1 MNLIVGENLKE
12 LRKKKNNTQ
21 EDLADFLSVSITAV
35 SKWERGECYPDIEL
49 LPKISAYYDVSI
61 DDLLGVGEIRKQE
74 RIKEYEEKSN
84 RLCCIGDRKADLEL
98 MREAYKEFPNDWLIL
113 NKLMWAMSYYEQEKN
128 ALETIKIGEKIL
140 AECTIDNYRY
150 GAMDILCYIYA
161 LVLKDNEKA
170 REYAKM
176 APPYHWTY
184 NGLAIMTYRDGG
196 EEAIKFFQKN
206 IFTLVNHLDMNIDAL
221 RYTSEDK
228 DLQRR
233 ALYKILKLYELI
245 YEDGDYHFVCWKTAN
260 FYDMLA
266 RLSRSKEETLENL
279 SNAVKYAI
287 KYDSLGDIE
296 QHTSFLVNR
305 LSFERNNNIYS
316 KLDMSK
322 ENISFKMLKNLND
335 GIYDFCRDDERFIK
349 LTEDLKKVAVC
360 GE

>member
-1 MNLIVGENLKE
+1 MNIVICDNLKE
-12 LRKKKNNTQ
+12 LRKNKGNTQ
-21 EDLADFLSVSITAV
+21 EDLAEFLSVSITAV
-35 SKWERGECYPDIEL
+35 SKWERGECYPDIEF
-49 LPKISAYYDVSI
+49 LPKIAAYYDVSV
-61 DDLLGVGEIRKQE
+61 DDLLGVGEIRKKD

-84 RLCCIGDRKADLEL
+84 HLCIIGDRKADLEL

-140 AECTIDNYRY
+140 AECTIDSYRY
-150 GAMDILCYIYA
+150 GAMDVLCCTYA

-170 REYAKM
+170 IEYAKM
-176 APPYHWTY
+176 APPYYWTY
-184 NGLAIMTYRDGG
+184 NALALMTYRDGG
-196 EEAIKFFQKN
+196 EEAIKFFQNN

-228 DLQRR
+228 DLQRKVV
-233 ALYKILKLYELI
+233 YKILKLHELI

-260 FYDMLA
+260 FYEVLA
-266 RLSRSKEETLENL
+266 RLSLDKEEMYKNL

-305 LSFERNNNIYS
+305 LSFKRNNDIYG
-316 KLDMSK
+316 KTDMS
-322 ENISFKMLKNLND
+322 NASFNMLKNLNNNF
-335 GIYDFCRDDERFIK
+335 YDFCREEEKFIRLVDE
-349 LTEDLKKVAVC
+349 LKKAAVS
-360 GE
+360 GEQY

>member
-1 MNLIVGENLKE
+1 MNLTICDNLKE

-21 EDLADFLSVSITAV
+21 EDLADFLTVSIAAV

-49 LPKISAYYDVSI
+49 LPKIAAYYGISI
-61 DDLLGVGEIRKQE
+61 DDLLGFGEIRKKE

-84 RLCCIGDRKADLEL
+84 RLCCTGDRKADLEL
-98 MREAYKEFPNDWLIL
+98 MREAHKEFPNDWLIL

-128 ALETIKIGEKIL
+128 AQEIIKIGEKIL

-150 GAMDILCYIYA
+150 GAMDILCCTYA

-176 APPYHWTY
+176 APPYYWTY
-184 NGLAIMTYRDGG
+184 NALAPMTYRDGG

-206 IFTLVNHLDMNIDAL
+206 IFTLVNHLDFNIDNYRHAVL
-221 RYTSEDK
+221 KDK
-228 DLQRR
+228 ESQRR
-233 ALYKILKLYELI
+233 ALQIILKLYELM
-245 YEDGDYHFVCWKTAN
+245 YENGDYHLAYQRIAN
-260 FYDMLA
+260 WYDSLA

-305 LSFERNNNIYS
+305 LSFERNDNIYS
-316 KLDMSK
+316 SADMSTG
-322 ENISFKMLKNLND
+322 NVSFKMLNNMND
-335 GIYDFCRDDERFIK
+335 SIYDFCRDDETFIK
-349 LTEDLKKVAVC
+349 LIEDLKKVAVS
-360 GE
+360 G